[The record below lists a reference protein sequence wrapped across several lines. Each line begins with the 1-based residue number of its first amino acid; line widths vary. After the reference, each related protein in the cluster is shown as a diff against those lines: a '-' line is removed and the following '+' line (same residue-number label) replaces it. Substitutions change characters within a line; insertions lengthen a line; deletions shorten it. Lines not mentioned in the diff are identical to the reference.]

1 MKITVNRETIDCS
14 KNIQLDTLLSQLG
27 KIAIN
32 GIAISINNQII
43 PKKNWPHTNINEN
56 DNITIITATQGGY
69 SI

>member
-1 MKITVNRETIDCS
+1 MKITVNRETIDCP

-27 KIAIN
+27 KIAVN

-56 DNITIITATQGGY
+56 DNITIITATQGG
-69 SI
+69 